1 MRYGF
6 GHFEEDRL
14 GPAKDRAIWRRI
26 AAWTAPRRA
35 AVAAAILLAAGV
47 IAASLTLPY
56 LVKLGVDR
64 FVVNL
69 DLPIV
74 ERLAGL
80 RGLAGLFLFIVVA
93 GFAANFLQVLV
104 LEWTGQ
110 TIMHQM
116 RQELFSHMLRL
127 DLGFCSRNPTGKLVT
142 RVSNDIQNM
151 HEMFT
156 SVIVTLFNDLLQLLG
171 IMAILFWM
179 NWRLAL
185 LLTMLVPLI
194 LINTVWFSRLAR
206 DAFRAI
212 RTGLAQINSFLQEAL
227 SGISIIQIFLREN
240 DTTKRFTSLNQIYF
254 EKTRHQIM
262 IFGIF
267 MPAIELLSALA
278 IAGIIWYGGGEIMKN
293 HLTLGELVAF
303 LSYMRLFFQ
312 PLRELSQK
320 YSIVQSAMASA
331 ERIFEVLDRQSTLS
345 EEPEAAK
352 PSDLAGR
359 IEFRHVS
366 FRYGKDDPPVLKD
379 ICFTVAP
386 GEAIAIVGA
395 TGAGKSTII
404 NLIERFYDPDEGE
417 IQIDGLPLR
426 GINTTWLRQRIG
438 LVLQD
443 VFLVPGT
450 VRDNILLGRT
460 MDDQSL
466 NRIVSEAQLAT
477 LMESLPEGLETLIG
491 EGGTDISAGQR
502 QLLSFA
508 RVLARDPAVLILDE
522 ATSSVDSE
530 TEFLIDR
537 AIETALSGRTSIV
550 IAHRLSTI
558 RRAHRILVLEGGA
571 IIEQG
576 SHAELIARQGLFSHL
591 QNLQNGENTAL

>member
-1 MRYGF
+1 
-6 GHFEEDRL
+6 
-14 GPAKDRAIWRRI
+14 
-26 AAWTAPRRA
+26 
-35 AVAAAILLAAGV
+35 
-47 IAASLTLPY
+47 
-56 LVKLGVDR
+56 
-64 FVVNL
+64 
-69 DLPIV
+69 
-74 ERLAGL
+74 
-80 RGLAGLFLFIVVA
+80 
-93 GFAANFLQVLV
+93 
-104 LEWTGQ
+104 
-110 TIMHQM
+110 
-116 RQELFSHMLRL
+116 
-127 DLGFCSRNPTGKLVT
+127 
-142 RVSNDIQNM
+142 
-151 HEMFT
+151 
-156 SVIVTLFNDLLQLLG
+156 
-171 IMAILFWM
+171 
-179 NWRLAL
+179 
-185 LLTMLVPLI
+185 
-194 LINTVWFSRLAR
+194 
-206 DAFRAI
+206 
-212 RTGLAQINSFLQEAL
+212 
-227 SGISIIQIFLREN
+227 
-240 DTTKRFTSLNQIYF
+240 
-254 EKTRHQIM
+254 M